1 MMQNKEMRVTVDI
14 EEATLERVMAIT
26 GEKNKSPA
34 IAKAVE
40 EFVRRTMAKEFA
52 ARIREGVFDYPLS
65 DAELKG
71 LDC

>member
-1 MMQNKEMRVTVDI
+1 MRNYEMMRVTVDI
-14 EEATLERVMAIT
+14 EEATLEKVLAIT

-40 EFVRRTMAKEFA
+40 EFVRRTMAKEFG

-65 DAELKG
+65 DAELKE

>member
-1 MMQNKEMRVTVDI
+1 MQIKEMRVTVDI